1 MQGVVGIVLS
11 VCAGVAGAQTPT
23 RSHTLAHY
31 QMGSTTLYVS
41 VVWFHTIVGLSV
53 EAVDSSRSV
62 DILFSA
68 DQANEWADTTDRR
81 LAQTH
86 AVAQDAHV
94 STEGPTFA
102 DLNDATIKASSDES
116 EAGKT
121 ISLRFATARDSTVMT
136 AEITPAQLSA
146 LTNSLHDAATAAV
159 AMTDPGV
166 SPAVADQAFAPHSN
180 RRRLVYFEF
189 NVEHPARRADKHAK
203 PVYPETLR
211 EAGLRG
217 SVRLQFIVDTSGKA
231 DTATIKVLSSSDPEM
246 TRAAR
251 DFLVKAV
258 YTPAMIKDRP
268 VAQLVEEN
276 YDFEP

>member
-1 MQGVVGIVLS
+1 MQGVVGIIS

-31 QMGSTTLYVS
+31 RMGSTTLYVS
-41 VVWFHTIVGLSV
+41 VVWFHTVVGLSV

-68 DQANEWADTTDRR
+68 DQANGWADTTDRR
-81 LAQTH
+81 LAPTH
-86 AVAQDAHV
+86 TVAEDGHV
-94 STEGPTFA
+94 STDGPTFA

-116 EAGKT
+116 GAGKT

-146 LTNSLHDAATAAV
+146 LTSSLHDAATAAE
-159 AMTDPGV
+159 ALTDPGV
-166 SPAVADQAFAPHSN
+166 PPSVADRAFAPHSN
-180 RRRLVYFEF
+180 RRMIYFEF
-189 NVEHPARRADKHAK
+189 NVEHPARRADQHAK
-203 PVYPETLR
+203 PVYPESLR
-211 EAGLRG
+211 ETGLRG

-231 DTATIKVLSSSDPEM
+231 DTTTIKVLSSSDPEM
-246 TRAAR
+246 ARAAR
-251 DFLVKAV
+251 EFLVNAA